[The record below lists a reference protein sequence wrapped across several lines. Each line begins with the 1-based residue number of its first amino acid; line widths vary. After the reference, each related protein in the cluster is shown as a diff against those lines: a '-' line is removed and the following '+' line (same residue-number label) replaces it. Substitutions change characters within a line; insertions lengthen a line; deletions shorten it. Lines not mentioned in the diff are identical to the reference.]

1 MFASAISRHFCAP
14 GLWSM
19 HAQGSVRG
27 QGEAGGER
35 RAQVFRRGCTG
46 VRLPHFSLS
55 TTAFW
60 LLENDSTSPNF
71 LLPLCKVRAALLGY
85 WDEAE
90 TKSAQPRAWRVVSS
104 LHQRELLFSKQGC
117 VYAVATSCFSRERG
131 AHFALD
137 TDSPFP
143 AARLTTAPLI
153 WNPKMENGNIP
164 TQGKLA
170 QTPPA

>member
-1 MFASAISRHFCAP
+1 MEYACP
-14 GLWSM
+14 GLCE
-19 HAQGSVRG
+19 GP
-27 QGEAGGER
+27 GEAGGER
-35 RAQVFRRGCTG
+35 RAQAFRRGCTG

-55 TTAFW
+55 TPAFW

-90 TKSAQPRAWRVVSS
+90 TKSARPRAWRVVSS
-104 LHQRELLFSKQGC
+104 LHQWELLFSKQAC

-143 AARLTTAPLI
+143 AARLTTAPL
-153 WNPKMENGNIP
+153 NLKPQNGKWEPSNSRETFP
-164 TQGKLA
+164 NSSSLN
-170 QTPPA
+170 